1 MPRDGARLQQY
12 SLLLFVL
19 FFPAAQAAAVDKP
32 SFPPTA
38 ERPFVREAV
47 LVERDFPLLAAMLE
61 SAPMRTVLLQ
71 DAVLK
76 AATAKRWEAIAEANR
91 TCQKDAVCRSK
102 ALRFTPEQVDEVSA
116 ELKRLYETNASVKAF
131 VREKLQPAAVFSLDP
146 SKPEEARL
154 IDSWVTTA
162 KGLNQMI
169 GTYCDGVPP
178 RYAAIDSMTLQVGS
192 PGFASLTALIL
203 DGLGYEETTS
213 GRLRSKEQTLFFEPT
228 MRFAIRIMEANER
241 DEAGRL
247 WPLEKTENAAA
258 VGAVRSVN
266 WAKYP
271 YSVIVVLGAGS
282 ESLTSPVSPRGK
294 ERLRGAVDAYRKGSA
309 PFVLVSGGYVHPLQ
323 TPFSEALEMKRYLM
337 EVYGLP
343 ASAILVDPYARHTT
357 TNLRNAVREIYAYRI
372 PVKKPIL
379 IVSDEAHINSVASEA
394 FSTRNEK
401 ELGYQPVAIGARV
414 TPSSI
419 EAMPSEQSLYRDATD
434 PLDP

>member
-1 MPRDGARLQQY
+1 M
-12 SLLLFVL
+12 
-19 FFPAAQAAAVDKP
+19 
-32 SFPPTA
+32 
-38 ERPFVREAV
+38 
-47 LVERDFPLLAAMLE
+47 ERDFPLLAAMLG
-61 SAPMRTVLLQ
+61 SAPMRSVLLQ

-76 AATAKRWEAIAEANR
+76 AETAKRWDEVAEVNR

-116 ELKRLYETNASVKAF
+116 ELRSLYEANAAVKAF

-146 SKPEEARL
+146 SQPDEARL
-154 IDSWVTTA
+154 VDSWVATA
-162 KGLNQMI
+162 KGLNLMI

-178 RYAAIDSMTLQVGS
+178 RYAAIDSMTLQAGS
-192 PGFASLTALIL
+192 PGLASLTGLIL
-203 DGLGYEETTS
+203 DGLDYEETAS
-213 GRLRSKEQTLFFEPT
+213 GASRSKEQTLFFEPT

-247 WPLEKTENAAA
+247 WPIEKTENAAA
-258 VGAVRSVN
+258 VKAVRSVK

-271 YSVIVVLGAGS
+271 HSVIVVLGAGG
-282 ESLTSPVSPRGK
+282 ETPNVPLSPRGK
-294 ERLRGAVDAYRKGSA
+294 ERVRGAVEAYRKGSA

-357 TNLRNAVREIYAYRI
+357 TNLRNAVREIYAYHI

-394 FSTRNEK
+394 FATRNEK
-401 ELGYQPVAIGARV
+401 ELGYQPVVIGARV

-419 EAMPSEQSLYRDATD
+419 EGIPSERSLYRDTTD